1 MPASMFTRISAICA
15 AATLTV
21 LSAAAP
27 AAAAAA
33 AADRTAEINGGRMTF
48 IDDGDVFK
56 ICDLLKNGK
65 GVYGAVFYNSYWDTS
80 GYKRVMTISDGGD
93 PGCDK
98 KGYNIGNSG
107 TYTFV
112 ICEGRYPTRPI
123 VTHPCDD
130 SGEFNE

>member
-56 ICDLLKNGK
+56 ICDLLKNG
-65 GVYGAVFYNSYWDTS
+65 
-80 GYKRVMTISDGGD
+80 
-93 PGCDK
+93 
-98 KGYNIGNSG
+98 
-107 TYTFV
+107 
-112 ICEGRYPTRPI
+112 
-123 VTHPCDD
+123 
-130 SGEFNE
+130 